1 MSKQRDVNRNAVI
14 QSVQKHAEEFG
25 WNPTD
30 LLTAISYET
39 GGTFDPWQRGP
50 TTKWGQHRGLIQWG
64 EPQQAKY
71 GVRQD
76 SSVDEQVR
84 AIGSY
89 LRDAGF
95 KPGMRL
101 PEIYSAINAGRVGR
115 YNVTDEHVGGAPGTV
130 MDKINSKQMA
140 QHRANVE
147 AAQETLSFPLG
158 TVTELTQATSANIP
172 DATTEAVMN
181 VKRNEA
187 IENGEDLSFTS
198 GLTEGV
204 KTAWEIDPDS
214 FMNRMF
220 GHDPDWKD
228 KLTPERLQSAVDA
241 GYPEDRLWE
250 LTDTV
255 NEQHFNKKIETVQ
268 SDKKYLDKLS
278 MMGWKGTAAG
288 IGAAILSPETAA
300 AIAASAVTEGALGS
314 VMLPSVVSRA
324 ALIARSATIG
334 GLGSVAGDY
343 IAAKTFDRE
352 YGADDALVSAGLGI
366 AVGGFLGGLRKH
378 TATQAELDTFHRAG
392 NNVVS
397 SILRDAEEEG
407 AEAAVR
413 QFDETITPQRQSTGG
428 AQAGPR
434 TEFGI
439 LDKDPFYHQAD
450 VPKAPFSKFRFSV
463 TGQLGGSDNPL
474 VRNLTPSLM
483 PESVGKADG
492 GVREISAWERMKV
505 TETQWRNE
513 IHSSLEKGYLE
524 HAVANKQAVSE
535 LRAYGS
541 DYKRQ
546 ITEYVRMK
554 EYDPLEAAK
563 FPDSVKKVGDVWSK
577 VVNDMR
583 LQQQNPRR
591 NSGGFAYPVS
601 GSEGLGPNA
610 SYIHRQWAGDRLISQ
625 LHKFGDDTTVDFFT
639 NAFLD
644 GNPHYVLPAQL
655 ATARKIAKGVI
666 YGVRARSL
674 GITSPYQKFLGGQSI
689 DDMVESLRGMSD
701 DLIAA
706 GKPDLALT
714 ADEIAEFAAEAGRKQ
729 GAAGASSPMKR
740 RVSFSE
746 NYKAMMPDKYG
757 EMHLV
762 KFSDF
767 LENDFEELAAKGIR
781 NAAANVALGA
791 IKVVHPA
798 TGEVLVDGIQNSA
811 QWDTL
816 MDVVRRVG
824 ADAREQMG
832 LPVEKIAQAN
842 LEDVKRLQYSY
853 DMIRGVPQGSVGS
866 TGDALLNRLRQ
877 LQHTR
882 VMNQSG
888 LASLFEIAGAVAS
901 LGTKAVLARVPEVT
915 RGYMRKIIKGDFGS
929 ADMRELEALTGL
941 GYERTLGASQFRH
954 GEAVDVTET
963 LGDKMHSTLDRA
975 LGTGVKITNWASG
988 LKPITEWSQGVVG
1001 TAAMHVLH
1009 DMATKGSKGL
1019 SEVEMRWMGWSKSD
1033 ADGIMERIRKY
1044 GGTTKGVTEA
1054 ETPTLNVS
1062 AWTETNEDLYF
1073 RDKVIMGVNAL
1084 TNRII
1089 QNTDPGAQPMWM
1101 SGQLGRTFMQFKSF
1115 MVQAYEKQ
1123 LLHNIN
1129 AFNQGDKSRAFGYF
1143 MITSLG
1149 GIATHLVRSHV
1160 VAAGRQDR
1168 EEYLEKELTTQKIAL
1183 ATIGRSSWGSL
1194 IPGVVDTSIGAFGF
1208 DPLFSYRTTGAS
1220 NNFISFDANPTTDN
1234 LNRVYDAIGGIT
1246 SPIIEGREISKKE
1259 ARALIGSLPFQ
1270 NMLPIAWSMQ
1280 ALIED
1285 LPDRPPRKD

>member
-268 SDKKYLDKLS
+268 SDQKYLDKLS

-366 AVGGFLGGLRKH
+366 AVGGFLGGLRRH
-378 TATQAELDTFHRAG
+378 SGTAAELDALHKAG
-392 NNVVS
+392 NDVVS
-397 SILRDAEEEG
+397 TILKDAEAEG
-407 AEAAVR
+407 AEMAV
-413 QFDETITPQRQSTGG
+413 QGLDEIRPTGQSTGG
-428 AQAGPR
+428 AQAGPA

-439 LDKDPFYHQAD
+439 LVKEPYIHQAD
-450 VPKAPFSKFRFSV
+450 APKAPFANARFSV
-463 TGQLGGSDNPL
+463 TGRLGASHNPYTRTIYDVL
-474 VRNLTPSLM
+474 F
-483 PESVGKADG
+483 PESVGKAGG
-492 GVREISAWERMKV
+492 GVRPISAWERMKV
-505 TETQWRNE
+505 TEAQWRGE
-513 IHSSLEKGYLE
+513 VHGSLELAYHE
-524 HAVANKQAVSE
+524 YAVANKVPVSE
-535 LRAYGS
+535 LRAYNS
-541 DYKRQ
+541 DFKRQ

-554 EYDPLEAAK
+554 DYDPLEAAK
-563 FPDSVKKVGDVWSK
+563 FPEPIRKVGDKWGEVA
-577 VVNDMR
+577 NDMR

-591 NSGGFAYPVS
+591 NQGGFAEPV
-601 GSEGLGPNA
+601 EGAAGLERSN
-610 SYIHRQWAGDRLISQ
+610 SYIHREWAGDRLIAMLQ
-625 LHKFGDDTTVDFFT
+625 KYGDEAVIEFMTK
-639 NAFLD
+639 AFLD
-644 GNPHYVLPAQL
+644 ANPHYVTAEQI
-655 ATARKIAKGVI
+655 ATARKIVKGTLH
-666 YGVRARSL
+666 GVRSRAM

-689 DDMVESLRGMSD
+689 KEMEDALRGMSD

-706 GKPDLALT
+706 GQKDLALS
-714 ADEIAEFAAEAGRKQ
+714 ADEIAEFVSEAGRKQ

-746 NYKAMMPDKYG
+746 NYKAKVADKYG
-757 EMHLV
+757 QLHDV

-767 LENDFEELAAKGIR
+767 LENDFEELASKGIR
-781 NAAANVALGA
+781 NASSNVALGA
-791 IKVVHPA
+791 IKVTHPT
-798 TGEVLVDGIQNSA
+798 TGEVLIDGIRSRA
-811 QWDTL
+811 DWDTL
-816 MDVVRRVG
+816 MDVVRKTG
-824 ADAREQMG
+824 AEAGHELGMTPDAIKEAINSDI
-832 LPVEKIAQAN
+832 E
-842 LEDVKRLQYSY
+842 RLQFLH
-853 DMIRGVPQGSVGS
+853 DMLTGTPQGSLGRVMD
-866 TGDALLNRLRQ
+866 TALNRMRQ
-877 LQHTR
+877 LQHVR

-888 LASLFEIAGAVAS
+888 LASLFEAGNAIAT
-901 LGTKAVLARVPEVT
+901 LGVKAILARVPEVT
-915 RGYMRKIIKGDFGS
+915 SGYIRKIVKKDFGS
-929 ADMRELEALTGL
+929 ADMRELEALTGA
-941 GYERTLGASQFRH
+941 GFERALGASQFRF
-954 GEAVDVTET
+954 GEAADISET
-963 LGDKMHSTLDRA
+963 LGDKLTSRLDRA
-975 LGTGVKITNWASG
+975 LGAGVRATNWISG
-988 LKPITEWSQGVVG
+988 LRPITEWSQGVVG
-1001 TAAMHVLH
+1001 TATMHILH
-1009 DMATKGSKGL
+1009 DMATKGAKGL
-1019 SEVEMRWMGWSKSD
+1019 SEVEMRWMGWSKAD

-1044 GGTTKGVTEA
+1044 GADTKGVTGA
-1054 ETPTLNVS
+1054 DVPTLNINK
-1062 AWTETNEDLYF
+1062 WTETNEDLYF
-1073 RDKVIMGVNAL
+1073 RDKVITGIHAL
-1084 TNRII
+1084 NNRLI
-1089 QNTDPGAQPMWM
+1089 QNTDPGSMPKWM
-1101 SGQLGRTFMQFKSF
+1101 SSQLGRTYMQFKSF
-1115 MVQAYEKQ
+1115 MIQSYEKQ

-1129 AFNQGDKSRAFGYF
+1129 AFQQGDRARATGFFVTTG
-1143 MITSLG
+1143 LL
-1149 GIATHLVRSHV
+1149 GIAAHLVRSHV
-1160 VAAGRQDR
+1160 VAAGRPDR
-1168 EEYLEKELTTQKIAL
+1168 DEYLERELTPEKIAL
-1183 ATIGRSSWGSL
+1183 ASIGRSSWGSI
-1194 IPGVVDTSIGAFGF
+1194 IPGVVDTAIGPFT
-1208 DPLFSYRTTGAS
+1208 DPLFSFRTTGAS
-1220 NNFISFDANPTTDN
+1220 NNLISFDANPSTDQ
-1234 LNRVYDAIGGIT
+1234 LNKAYDAIGAVVN
-1246 SPIIEGREISKKE
+1246 PIIEGREISKKE
-1259 ARALIGSLPFQ
+1259 AKQLVGSLPFQ
-1270 NMLPIAWSMQ
+1270 NFLPLAWTMQ
-1280 ALIED
+1280 QLIED